1 MKGGGARLG
10 ARKHRGMAVAA
21 AALVT
26 ALPAMG
32 PTLER
37 LQEMS

>member
-1 MKGGGARLG
+1 MKGGGARLVRASTG
-10 ARKHRGMAVAA
+10 VWPSQQR
-21 AALVT
+21 LSFT